1 MRRSFQLQVLAT
13 IISANDLLA
22 FMMSSSFKRNSCLTP
37 ELPFSATSRLSLTN
51 ACRSKRSTALKGIDF
66 DALADDEECDFFVS
80 SEEILRG
87 SLTFNAGGIAT
98 LEETQTFTINPNC
111 IELPTGN
118 ADIIPEEVVNFC
130 MNYLQANDEP
140 RPNSGLEVCFNFSSD
155 SCRAANGGCLE
166 SFLQHALNPVFQS
179 NVDCHSWEVLSVGSE
194 ISGTIT
200 RGAMKTVLVKVVQ
213 KKGARELND
222 RKFLWTMMKER
233 RPPRQGFWL
242 VHECIAV

>member
-1 MRRSFQLQVLAT
+1 
-13 IISANDLLA
+13 
-22 FMMSSSFKRNSCLTP
+22 
-37 ELPFSATSRLSLTN
+37 
-51 ACRSKRSTALKGIDF
+51 
-66 DALADDEECDFFVS
+66 
-80 SEEILRG
+80 
-87 SLTFNAGGIAT
+87 
-98 LEETQTFTINPNC
+98 
-111 IELPTGN
+111 
-118 ADIIPEEVVNFC
+118 